1 MSEDKKIIID
11 EDWKSQVEREKEQL
25 ENAPE
30 PPKDEPG
37 PGEIPPASFKTLVT
51 AIGTQALM
59 MLGQIAD
66 PSSGQAMYHPELAR
80 HHIDSLVVLQEK
92 TEGNLDDEEK
102 TMIDQFITEL
112 RQVFVAMQNANTQLP
127 PEPGTPGVELG

>member
-11 EDWKSQVEREKEQL
+11 EDWKSQVEREKE
-25 ENAPE
+25 EIAKAPE
-30 PPKDEPG
+30 PPEGEPA

-66 PSSGQAMYHPELAR
+66 PSSGQPMYHPELAR
-80 HHIDSLVVLQEK
+80 HHIDSLAVLQEK
-92 TEGNLDDEEK
+92 TEGNLDEEEK

-112 RQVFVAMQNANTQLP
+112 RQVFIAMENANTQLP
-127 PEPGTPGVELG
+127 PEPGVIA